1 MDRSDSTRSR
11 GDNDQRTS
19 TRGNDNASTRG
30 SDSDRSISTGGNN
43 KPRQTSS
50 SSDTDDSGNDRRPT
64 STTEG
69 SNRPTQTS
77 ATRTSNDYNEST
89 STSDN
94 EDRRTSSSTSNSSS
108 TSADASPTSQSSS
121 TNGVPDG
128 RSSTSSN
135 DQSRTSGSSSS
146 SGSSN
151 GPTSTSSQGPTNSS
165 TNSSSSSSDSSSSS
179 SSTNSSNRSTVS
191 SSYTDGPTSTPN
203 GAITSSSSGINTATS
218 TDVFVTTIDGH
229 AVTSTRKSVFT
240 STPDAGDR
248 SANKNDGDDG
258 YWHDGGAVGGTFA
271 AVGIVVVALIIGL
284 GWLLY
289 RRRKSKRMDADVMA
303 AASAAAATTRTP
315 FDDDD
320 DDDIMGGP
328 FGTPGG
334 GNGSVDQNSGL
345 HGSVGRP
352 SLEANGLQGAQ
363 PLYQPSSGYHQPA
376 HYVNSVDDP
385 YGTVQE
391 LGVPVSTGAA
401 LGGLRQPTAQ
411 YYSPGRAG
419 SNDAQRGLYESL
431 PTDSAFAYQRPSMES
446 SAYRGVGSSA
456 YAYAQPDPFRDSTE
470 AEPAAAA
477 SNLQYH
483 PSVSGQSNASGQPSS
498 SAEYEPAQSNVSHM
512 YMPHVPEDAPYPVSY
527 NNAAAPAT
535 GAAAPVS
542 GEVTAWPSFIPGVAP
557 THNENYAR
565 ETEPST
571 THYVSDMSGHNA
583 GVVQAFGGDNEGQS
597 AMDHGDWDPPALSSA
612 WFPTS
617 VNDQKQA
624 SSPSEPVMQSSEMP
638 SSSLPP
644 YPSNENTAPW
654 PTDEK
659 AAVTRPPGS
668 TPPATGHQP
677 LMVRNPSPEDE

>member
-1 MDRSDSTRSR
+1 M
-11 GDNDQRTS
+11 
-19 TRGNDNASTRG
+19 
-30 SDSDRSISTGGNN
+30 
-43 KPRQTSS
+43 SS
-50 SSDTDDSGNDRRPT
+50 SN
-64 STTEG
+64 
-69 SNRPTQTS
+69 S
-77 ATRTSNDYNEST
+77 A
-89 STSDN
+89 
-94 EDRRTSSSTSNSSS
+94 
-108 TSADASPTSQSSS
+108 
-121 TNGVPDG
+121 
-128 RSSTSSN
+128 
-135 DQSRTSGSSSS
+135 
-146 SGSSN
+146 
-151 GPTSTSSQGPTNSS
+151 GPTSSQ
-165 TNSSSSSSDSSSSS
+165 D
-179 SSTNSSNRSTVS
+179 
-191 SSYTDGPTSTPN
+191 
-203 GAITSSSSGINTATS
+203 GAITSSSSGLNTATS

-248 SANKNDGDDG
+248 SANKNNGDDG

-345 HGSVGRP
+345 HGSAGPP
-352 SLEANGLQGAQ
+352 SLEANGVQAAQ

-385 YGTVQE
+385 YGSMH
-391 LGVPVSTGAA
+391 GSSVPVSTGAV
-401 LGGLRQPTAQ
+401 LGGLGQPTVQ

-419 SNDAQRGLYESL
+419 SNDAQRGVYESL
-431 PTDSAFAYQRPSMES
+431 PTDSAFVYQRPSVDS
-446 SAYRGVGSSA
+446 SGYHAVGSSA

-498 SAEYEPAQSNVSHM
+498 SAEYEPAQSHVSHM

-527 NNAAAPAT
+527 NNATAPAT

-557 THNENYAR
+557 THNENYVR
-565 ETEPST
+565 EAEPST
-571 THYVSDMSGHNA
+571 THYANMSGHNA

-624 SSPSEPVMQSSEMP
+624 SPPSEPAMHSEMP

-654 PTDEK
+654 PADEK
-659 AAVTRPPGS
+659 AAATRPPVS

>member
-1 MDRSDSTRSR
+1 
-11 GDNDQRTS
+11 
-19 TRGNDNASTRG
+19 
-30 SDSDRSISTGGNN
+30 
-43 KPRQTSS
+43 
-50 SSDTDDSGNDRRPT
+50 
-64 STTEG
+64 
-69 SNRPTQTS
+69 
-77 ATRTSNDYNEST
+77 
-89 STSDN
+89 
-94 EDRRTSSSTSNSSS
+94 
-108 TSADASPTSQSSS
+108 
-121 TNGVPDG
+121 
-128 RSSTSSN
+128 
-135 DQSRTSGSSSS
+135 
-146 SGSSN
+146 
-151 GPTSTSSQGPTNSS
+151 
-165 TNSSSSSSDSSSSS
+165 
-179 SSTNSSNRSTVS
+179 
-191 SSYTDGPTSTPN
+191 
-203 GAITSSSSGINTATS
+203 
-218 TDVFVTTIDGH
+218 
-229 AVTSTRKSVFT
+229 
-240 STPDAGDR
+240 
-248 SANKNDGDDG
+248 
-258 YWHDGGAVGGTFA
+258 
-271 AVGIVVVALIIGL
+271 
-284 GWLLY
+284 
-289 RRRKSKRMDADVMA
+289 MA

-334 GNGSVDQNSGL
+334 GNGSVEQNSGL

-385 YGTVQE
+385 YGTMHGP
-391 LGVPVSTGAA
+391 GVPVSTGAA
-401 LGGLRQPTAQ
+401 LGGLGQPTAQ

-446 SAYRGVGSSA
+446 SAYHGVGSSA

-483 PSVSGQSNASGQPSS
+483 PSISDQSNASGQPSS

-527 NNAAAPAT
+527 NNATAPAT

-565 ETEPST
+565 EAEPST

-659 AAVTRPPGS
+659 AAVTRPPVS